1 MKVLIVSDAHANP
14 WALEAVE
21 RDVGPFDHVL
31 FAGDAVNYGPE
42 PRRTIAWLREQG
54 AIAVL
59 GNHDHA
65 VAFTSDPRA
74 NASKQ
79 ALALAMRDWTWSA
92 LSYAD
97 RMWLERLPIC
107 FTWETGGTRFVVC
120 HATPCD
126 PLFDYRF
133 TPDAPEALADELLK
147 GVDGDVLVV
156 GHTHLAFVRRC
167 GAIQVVNP
175 GSVGQPLDGDPRA
188 AYALWTDGHVTLH
201 RATYDVS
208 AAVAGLD
215 HVPIEAGQRAALART
230 LITGKVG

>member
-21 RDVGPFDHVL
+21 RDAGPVDHVL

-59 GNHDHA
+59 GNHDRA

-74 NASKQ
+74 SASKQ

-92 LSYAD
+92 LPYAD
-97 RMWLERLPIC
+97 RMWLERLPVC
-107 FTWETGGTRFVVC
+107 FTWEAGGTRFVVC
-120 HATPCD
+120 HATPRD

-188 AYALWTDGHVTLH
+188 AYALWVDGAVTLC
-201 RATYDVS
+201 RTAYDVRPVVDALEHIPLS
-208 AAVAGLD
+208 RMN
-215 HVPIEAGQRAALART
+215 HEALAKT
-230 LITGKVG
+230 LLTGRLE